1 MKKAEILIYI
11 TIITICLAI
20 IIAGGIIATI
30 EQTQAEE
37 PLPEE
42 HRVIYFKAISHGLHH
57 DKIQDIVN
65 DYPVREASPVPTEVP
80 TPVPTEV
87 PTPEPTP
94 EPIKMV
100 MMATA
105 YSSAPEENGGYGA
118 VDCRYGMPLPENAI
132 AANLKVLPYG
142 TRVWIDGLGERIV
155 VDTASKAT
163 IKKVEAMATKKGADG
178 WIDIYVGDNNPN
190 DWGVRLVTITILE
203 WGTGK

>member
-1 MKKAEILIYI
+1 MKKAEITIYF

-20 IIAGGIIATI
+20 IIAGGIIASIETI
-30 EQTQAEE
+30 QAEE

-42 HRVIYFKAISHGLHH
+42 HGVIYFKAISHGLHF
-57 DKIQDIVN
+57 KKNTDIVN
-65 DYPVREASPVPTEVP
+65 DYPVREATPVPTEAP
-80 TPVPTEV
+80 TPVPTE
-87 PTPEPTP
+87 EPTP
-94 EPIKMV
+94 EPIKMT

-155 VDTASKAT
+155 VDTASQKT
-163 IKKVEAMATKKGADG
+163 IKKVEAMAAKKGADG

-203 WGTGK
+203 WGTGR